1 MVHRLASP
9 TAKAMAHPTI
19 SSQVTECQVALP
31 METSM
36 RRLTQRAHR
45 AVMKLALLVTA
56 GVMFQTT
63 GCVDTTKLASDLTS
77 VFVSTLI
84 SDYVYDQAGV
94 ANSLFF

>member
-1 MVHRLASP
+1 
-9 TAKAMAHPTI
+9 
-19 SSQVTECQVALP
+19 
-31 METSM
+31 M

-63 GCVDTTKLASDLTS
+63 SCAVDTTRLASDLTS

-94 ANSLFF
+94 SNSLFF